1 MASSIDPPDN
11 YLCPISQEIMTDP
24 VLASDGHHYERR
36 CIVGWINLK
45 GMHATSPKTNELL
58 QSHSVYPDHSLRI
71 EINEKFME
79 KQRVAANTE
88 TQKPMHMK
96 KNKSTTNVAAVT
108 STAELS
114 DVPDQPQEEVV
125 PEQPPLSSTS
135 VDHVAHEAAIS
146 AATKTTT
153 TITTSTATTTTIT
166 AAVVSTLSTSTIVV
180 AGEGAGAKSTAVEEA
195 VMHPATPP
203 ALSVAVAPPAVMEQ
217 LPALIPVTA
226 SRGAHATVTPKAVRT
241 SSVAQND
248 ASAAV
253 VVPSAERLPVAQHAV
268 QPTGERV
275 SVVAGIDV
283 RQRKG
288 KQRKAS
294 KRVNDKEE
302 ESRLLE
308 EAQQAVQVSAQRSHS
323 VTMTSVAKM
332 LFVVV
337 GLVIL
342 FSAWRVMEGTPESRK
357 LMVGPESIVDVK
369 QFLGRQQGNDK
380 DKSSHKD
387 ASQRHDAAEND
398 HFEVV
403 RLLLKQGMD
412 IDIVDNNG
420 VTPLYFASLKGYLKV
435 VRFLVR
441 KGAEMDKTKNNGC
454 SSLYAAAGKGY
465 LPIVQYL
472 VEHGADKDKADENDI
487 TPLHAAVQNGHLEV
501 LRFLVEQG
509 ADKDKFDDY
518 GYSPL
523 FTAAHNGHLAMVHI
537 LVEHGANKDKA
548 DENGISPL
556 CAAAANGHLDVVRYL
571 VEQGADKDKAD
582 NNDWTPLYFATSMG
596 HAKVVSYLISSGASL
611 TERNSYGTLPID
623 VAANEMIKQLIHAEE
638 KRRRDN

>member
-226 SRGAHATVTPKAVRT
+226 SRGAHATVTPRAVRT
-241 SSVAQND
+241 SSVAQD
-248 ASAAV
+248 TTAKETASSASAV
-253 VVPSAERLPVAQHAV
+253 VVRSAERSAVAEHTV
-268 QPTGERV
+268 QQTGKRAP
-275 SVVAGIDV
+275 VVAGTHM
-283 RQRKG
+283 RQRKV
-288 KQRKAS
+288 KQSKAP
-294 KRVNDKEE
+294 KRVRDDEE
-302 ESRLLE
+302 EENRLLE
-308 EAQQAVQVSAQRSHS
+308 EALQEEALQAVRAAQ
-323 VTMTSVAKM
+323 A
-332 LFVVV
+332 
-337 GLVIL
+337 
-342 FSAWRVMEGTPESRK
+342 AEGRY
-357 LMVGPESIVDVK
+357 
-369 QFLGRQQGNDK
+369 
-380 DKSSHKD
+380 
-387 ASQRHDAAEND
+387 DAALRTAIISSM
-398 HFEVV
+398 VLILI
-403 RLLLKQGMD
+403 LLYRDLEGIPGGQK
-412 IDIVDNNG
+412 ISFPSTI
-420 VTPLYFASLKGYLKV
+420 KGYCGTKCQ
-435 VRFLVR
+435 
-441 KGAEMDKTKNNGC
+441 KG
-454 SSLYAAAGKGY
+454 
-465 LPIVQYL
+465 
-472 VEHGADKDKADENDI
+472 
-487 TPLHAAVQNGHLEV
+487 
-501 LRFLVEQG
+501 
-509 ADKDKFDDY
+509 
-518 GYSPL
+518 
-523 FTAAHNGHLAMVHI
+523 
-537 LVEHGANKDKA
+537 
-548 DENGISPL
+548 
-556 CAAAANGHLDVVRYL
+556 
-571 VEQGADKDKAD
+571 
-582 NNDWTPLYFATSMG
+582 
-596 HAKVVSYLISSGASL
+596 
-611 TERNSYGTLPID
+611 
-623 VAANEMIKQLIHAEE
+623 
-638 KRRRDN
+638 